1 MPSLPNIIFTTI
13 LFTSGWLL
21 PFSSARSAP
30 ATDMAD
36 TSTADTSTTQSL
48 TTSSGEEIS
57 FEVYK
62 TDSTNIALRIF
73 WIAPGFGIDPRIRQ
87 TAEALAKQGIEVW
100 LVDLADA
107 LFLTKG
113 ASSMR
118 EISGQLVADLIDA
131 LIHYNNDHAEVL
143 IVSSSYGAIP
153 SIRGIHAWQ
162 SRKTRQPGLLGAVL
176 FSPSFLSHVPELG
189 LAPSFIPELAATN
202 APLYIFQAENNGNR
216 WHLPAVLK
224 ELTHAPVYV
233 ELLKGVTSVFHEKD
247 TAALSVKSVEHAP
260 NMIGRAIR
268 QLRQHDMP
276 LTPLPLP
283 PIKTK
288 SNRSGL
294 NIQLRPYTGVVTPRP
309 IRLHDVSGK
318 LFDIK
323 DYHGKVT
330 IINFWASWCPPCV
343 EEIPSLNRLTQAMQ
357 DKPFQLISIN
367 YAETAE
373 KIRDFLTKVNVD
385 FPVLLDPGGRLTGQW
400 KVLAFPST
408 FVIGPDG
415 NIQFGVNAGI
425 HWDTDEVTQ
434 QLKALLPNRE
444 LLKPESPKPE

>member
-1 MPSLPNIIFTTI
+1 MPSLPTIIFVTTI
-13 LFTSGWLL
+13 LIAGWLL
-21 PFSSARSAP
+21 PSGCVFS
-30 ATDMAD
+30 ATDTGSLD
-36 TSTADTSTTQSL
+36 TSTSQSL

-62 TDSTNIALRIF
+62 PADANNVALRIF

-87 TAEALAKQGIEVW
+87 TAEALAKQGNEVW
-100 LVDLADA
+100 LIDLADA

-113 ASSMR
+113 ATSMR
-118 EISGQLVADLIDA
+118 AISGQLVADLIEA

-162 SRKTRQPGLLGAVL
+162 SRTTQQPGLLGAVL
-176 FSPSFLSHVPELG
+176 FSPTFLSHVSELG

-216 WHLPAVLK
+216 WHLPAVLN

-233 ELLKGVTSVFHEKD
+233 ELLKGVTSVFHERD
-247 TAALSVKSVEHAP
+247 TAPASVKSAEHAP
-260 NMIGRAIR
+260 EMIARAVK

-276 LTPLPLP
+276 LTPLPLLQ
-283 PIKTK
+283 IKTT

-294 NIQLRPYTGVVTPRP
+294 NTQLRPYTGVVTPRP
-309 IRLHDVSGK
+309 IRLYDVSGK
-318 LFDIK
+318 VFDIK
-323 DYHGKVT
+323 DYQGKVT
-330 IINFWASWCPPCV
+330 VINFWASWCPPCV
-343 EEIPSLNRLTQAMQ
+343 EEIPSLNRLKQAMQ

-367 YAETAE
+367 YAEPAE
-373 KIRDFLTKVNVD
+373 KIRDFLSKVNVD
-385 FPVLLDPGGRLTGQW
+385 FPVLLDPGGKLTGQW

-425 HWDTDEVTQ
+425 HWDTDEVIQ
-434 QLKALLPNRE
+434 QLSQLL
-444 LLKPESPKPE
+444 PKPE